1 MMLKKIIQYFKN
13 PYQSIDF
20 LGHLQWEKLQS
31 VLHYSYDQVPFYR
44 NRFDC
49 AGIKPSDIRSPSDM
63 LRIPVLTKKELRS
76 AGYDILSKSHNN
88 PAKLKTST
96 SSGSTG
102 QPTNSYFSL
111 HDWFMLKFILK
122 YRSKRICGFY
132 PVIHKV
138 VLVNANPEGVVLR
151 ENKKLI
157 NKLLRKRSV
166 SINQKIEDHLAVYR
180 EFKPDVLYGTV
191 SYFKEL
197 KSFLLK
203 DQIQWLK
210 PKMIFT
216 SGEIYHPQTRMEIE
230 SVFNC
235 PVYDIYGSTEFKE
248 VAWECPHKRGYHI
261 NMDAYFVEFIKNNRR
276 AEAFEEG
283 RIVITSLVNRAMP
296 LIRYDQGD
304 SGTYTNAGCKD
315 GINFPFMHAVTG
327 RSVDY
332 FELKNGRRIAPFSLV
347 VAVHECAAFAL
358 QQFQVIQKKPD
369 LIVIKIVP
377 NNRFTEAVE
386 TAIYH
391 QLHHVIGKSVM
402 ICLKRVNRIE
412 RDQSN
417 KFHLVKSE
425 CKPVQSNADSLM

>member
-1 MMLKKIIQYFKN
+1 MLFKEIIHYLRN
-13 PYQSIDF
+13 PYKSIET
-20 LGHLQWEKLQS
+20 LKRLQWQKLQS
-31 VLHYSYDQVPFYR
+31 VLHYAYDQVPFYR
-44 NRFDC
+44 DRFDR
-49 AGIKPSDIRSPSDM
+49 AGITPLDIRSASDM
-63 LRIPVLTKKELRS
+63 LRIPVLTKEELRD
-76 AGYDILSKSHNN
+76 AGNDILSRSHNN
-88 PAKLKTST
+88 PAKLKKST
-96 SSGSTG
+96 TSGSTG

-111 HDWFMLKFILK
+111 HDWFILKFILK

-138 VLVNANPEGVVLR
+138 VLVNANPEKVVSI

-191 SYFKEL
+191 SYFNEL
-197 KSFLLK
+197 KNFLLEN
-203 DQIQWLK
+203 QIQWLK

-216 SGEIYHPQTRMEIE
+216 SGEIHHRQTRMEIE
-230 SVFNC
+230 SILGC
-235 PVYDIYGSTEFKE
+235 PSYDIYGSTEFKE

-261 NMDAYFVEFIKNNRR
+261 NMDAYFVEFINNNRN
-276 AEAFEEG
+276 AEAYEEG
-283 RIVITSLVNRAMP
+283 RIVITSLVNRSMP

-304 SGTYTNAGCKD
+304 SGTYTNARCRD
-315 GINFPFMHAVTG
+315 GINFPFMHSVTG

-347 VAVHECAAFAL
+347 VAVHECAAYAL
-358 QQFQVIQKKPD
+358 KQFQIIQKTPD

-377 NNRFTEAVE
+377 NDRFDAAVE
-386 TAIYH
+386 TAMSQQFH
-391 QLHHVIGKSVM
+391 QILGNPVRI
-402 ICLKRVNRIE
+402 RVKCVNKIE

-425 CKPVQSNADSLM
+425 SKPE